1 MTSSL
6 VYDWNTVGHASGTSS
21 VLLDDETLRDG
32 LQSPS
37 IESPAIE
44 KRVEILR
51 LMEALGIDCADI
63 GFPAA
68 SEQAARDTERIA
80 REIVTTG
87 MRIQPNCAARTVAG
101 DIRPIAEISQRVG
114 APIEVAAFIGSSA
127 IRQFVEDW
135 TIDHLEQRTEA
146 AVSFAVREQLPIF
159 LVTEDTTRAEPES
172 LRRIYGAALRAGARR
187 LCVADTVGHA
197 TPEGTRAVVRFVRSI
212 VEECGVEAGI
222 DWHGHDDRG
231 LAVANSLA
239 AIEAGATRVHATA
252 LGIGE
257 RVGNTPMELL
267 LVNLVLLGYLERD
280 LTELHRYC
288 TAVSDACGRSIPIN
302 YPIFG
307 RDAFRTAT
315 GVHAAAI
322 IKAFRKGTPHLAD
335 TIYSS
340 IPAHLVGREQEIE
353 IGPMSG
359 RSNIVYWLERRGVDV
374 QEALVDRIFAAAKQ
388 ASRVLREDE
397 VWAIVRRAGHGGHE
411 G

>member
-1 MTSSL
+1 MRSL
-6 VYDWNTVGHASGTSS
+6 IYDWNRVDQASPAPH

-37 IESPAIE
+37 IESPTIE
-44 KRVEILR
+44 RKLEILR
-51 LMEALGIDCADI
+51 LMEALGMDCADI
-63 GFPAA
+63 GFPGAGD
-68 SEQAARDTERIA
+68 QAARDVEHIA
-80 REIVTTG
+80 REIVRAG
-87 MRIQPNCAARTVAG
+87 MRIRPNCAARTVVG
-101 DIRPIAEISQRVG
+101 DIRPIVEISQRVG
-114 APIEVAAFIGSSA
+114 YPIEIAAFIGSSP

-135 TIDHLEQRTEA
+135 TIDHLERTTEA
-146 AVSFAVREQLPIF
+146 AVSFGVREGLPIF

-187 LCVADTVGHA
+187 ICVADTVGHA
-197 TPEGTRAVVRFVRSI
+197 TPIGTRAVVRFVRSI
-212 VEECGVEAGI
+212 VEACGVEAGV

-239 AIEAGATRVHATA
+239 AIDAGATRIHATA

-257 RVGNTPMELL
+257 RVGNTPMDLL
-267 LVNLVLLGYLERD
+267 LVNLVLLGYVERD
-280 LTELHRYC
+280 LTRLHEYC
-288 TAVSDACGRSIPIN
+288 VAVSEACGRPIPIN

-322 IKAFRKGTPHLAD
+322 IKAFRKREPDLAD
-335 TIYSS
+335 AIYSS
-340 IPAHLVGREQEIE
+340 IPARVVGREQEIE

-359 RSNIVYWLERRGVDV
+359 RSNVVYWLERRGVEVSD
-374 QEALVDRIFAAAKQ
+374 ALVDRLFAAAKQ

-397 VWAIVRRAGHGGHE
+397 VWAMVNRGAR
-411 G
+411 